1 MATRANNINV
11 NLSNKS
17 RSFRV
22 WINVYDEIDAMMMK
36 IKINMELTMIT
47 MLRQQ
52 RQVKKWDENVN
63 TWKSVSAVLCC
74 HCTTFLQW
82 IKLSNE

>member
-1 MATRANNINV
+1 M
-11 NLSNKS
+11 NKCV
-17 RSFRV
+17 RWNRCDD
-22 WINVYDEIDAMMMK
+22 DENKNQYGIDDV
-36 IKINMELTMIT
+36 T